1 MKEEKKM
8 SLDIRELQAFVTFSI
23 TQRQARSVQIRNRDL
38 TSYETLCVNFHG
50 TTFCQP
56 KRRSA
61 SRMVYNLSLG
71 YDELKSVLREVN
83 RRGRRLH
90 FAVDSWLD
98 KKLLEAC
105 VDFARSGFRIVN
117 KLVINRLGLA
127 LRGLHVAK
135 RRLRIL
141 LDGEIKASEMQVQYR
156 AHGVFKWAPRLEGWL
171 DTKAYKLW
179 LGTVQHS
186 LEDCACPIVDS
197 GAHQPS

>member
-1 MKEEKKM
+1 M

-23 TQRQARSVQIRNRDL
+23 TQNQARGIQIRNRDL

-50 TTFCQP
+50 TTFCQR

-61 SRMVYNLSLG
+61 SRMVYNISLG

-90 FAVDSWLD
+90 FARDSWID

-127 LRGLHVAK
+127 LRGLHIAK

-141 LDGEIKASEMQVQYR
+141 LDGEITALEMQIQYR
-156 AHGVFKWAPRLEGWL
+156 ANGVFKWIPQLEGWL
-171 DTKAYKLW
+171 KTEAYKFW
-179 LGTVQHS
+179 LGTIHHS
-186 LEDCACPIVDS
+186 LEDCACPIIEVGS
-197 GAHQPS
+197 YQPSG